1 MALSA
6 VLITGQP
13 QDSGKVEVSAKTIP
27 EIQEERKA
35 NEQKIA
41 EFESKINQLEGN
53 EQEQKAY
60 QETLVSQITL
70 IQQNIS
76 LLNTELQK
84 LSEDINET
92 EDNITRLDYTITRQQ
107 QDIDNNIEQF
117 KQRLC
122 AMYMSGNDS
131 MVEVV
136 LGSSS
141 FYDIMTRVIMVNRMA
156 EYDDQLIDNIL
167 NEISTL
173 EKTKKDLQIE
183 KENLETR
190 LSEQEQ
196 KKLEK
201 SEEVKLLNGKM
212 AKTQEEIDRINH
224 EQAQLERSKEDTQLL
239 LSELDRQENQIQEDI
254 KRQAEEAQRRYE
266 EEMKKVL
273 EAKARAEAEAKARA
287 EAEEKARAE
296 ALAKSLS
303 EAQAKA
309 LQEAE
314 TQKAIEQI
322 VIEPIQPEEVPPPS
336 SEGFAWPVP
345 GYFYITSIFGERW
358 GTMHRGI
365 DIGDA
370 GIHGALACASK
381 SGIVVAV
388 YNGCTH
394 DYAKDDSCG
403 CGGGYGNYV
412 IIAHDGTYSTL
423 YGHLSYATV
432 SEGDYVEQGQ
442 VIGAVGTTGW
452 STGPHLHFEVRVD
465 GNAVDPLGYILP

>member
-1 MALSA
+1 MKNLITFKKILSFISCTALSA
-6 VLITGQP
+6 VLVAGNP
-13 QDSGKVEVSAKTIP
+13 QNSAEKSVSAKTIP

-41 EFESKINQLEGN
+41 EFENQISQLEGN
-53 EQEQKAY
+53 ESEQKAY
-60 QETLVSQITL
+60 QETLTSQINL

-76 LLNTELQK
+76 LLNSELDELSRDITETENNISQLDRNIVSQQ
-84 LSEDINET
+84 EDIDT
-92 EDNITRLDYTITRQQ
+92 
-107 QDIDNNIEQF
+107 NIELF

-122 AMYMSGNDS
+122 VMYMSGNES
-131 MVEVV
+131 IVEVV
-136 LGSSS
+136 LGSAS

-156 EYDDQLIDNIL
+156 EYDHIL
-167 NEISTL
+167 NEINTL
-173 EKTKKDLQIE
+173 EKTKKDLILE
-183 KENLETR
+183 KDELEVR

-196 KKLEK
+196 KKSEK
-201 SEEVKLLNGKM
+201 SEEMKLLNEKM
-212 AKTQEEIDRINH
+212 AKTQEVIDRINR
-224 EQAQLERSKEDTQLL
+224 EQAQLQRSKEDTEKL
-239 LSELDRQENQIQEDI
+239 LSELEKQETQIQEDI

-266 EEMKKVL
+266 EEMRRAI
-273 EAKARAEAEAKARA
+273 EAKAKA

-296 ALAKSLS
+296 A
-303 EAQAKA
+303 EAQALAEEEAIRFIENQTRKA
-309 LQEAE
+309 VDEL
-314 TQKAIEQI
+314 
-322 VIEPIQPEEVPPPS
+322 VIEPEDIPPPS

-370 GIHGALACASK
+370 GIHGAPACASK

-388 YNGCTH
+388 CNECTH
-394 DYAKDDSCG
+394 DEPKEDSCG

-423 YGHLSYATV
+423 YGHLSYAIV

-452 STGPHLHFEVRVD
+452 STGPHLHFEVRID
-465 GNAVDPLGYILP
+465 GSAVDPLQFVSP